1 MSRLLRRT
9 HLYLALFLA
18 PWILMYASSTFV
30 MNHRVLFHGPPPNPP
45 PAFEVERELVYPGE
59 MPEGAT
65 PQQVALQLL
74 ATLDLD
80 GAHTV
85 ARPST
90 PGKVTINRLH
100 PVSPRRIT
108 YTAADRRVVVEKMS
122 FSGARFLEQM
132 HRRRG
137 FQHDY
142 VLDDV
147 WAALVDL
154 TIVAL
159 IVLALSGL
167 WMWWELRV
175 TRRWGALAL
184 AAGMGAFGLFLMVL

>member
-45 PAFEVERELVYPGE
+45 PMFEVERELVYPGE

>member
-1 MSRLLRRT
+1 MSLLLRRT

-18 PWILMYASSTFV
+18 PWILMYTVSTFV
-30 MNHRVLFHGPPPNPP
+30 MNHRSLFHGPPPNPP
-45 PAFEVERELVYPGE
+45 PKFEVERELLYPGE

-74 ATLDLD
+74 ATLDMD
-80 GAHTV
+80 GAHAV
-85 ARPST
+85 ARPSS
-90 PGKVTINRLH
+90 PDRVVVNRQH
-100 PVSPRRIT
+100 PVAPRRIT
-108 YTAADRRVVVEKMS
+108 YTAADKKVVIEKMV
-122 FSGARFLEQM
+122 FSGAGFFERM

-142 VLDDV
+142 VLDDS
-147 WAALVDL
+147 WAATVDL

-159 IVLALSGL
+159 LLLPLSGL

-175 TRRWGALAL
+175 TRPLGALAL
-184 AAGMGAFGLFLMVL
+184 AAGFALFGLLLAVL